1 MPKRRSWSPSWAD
14 CHQVLEGA
22 CNPLAKQKIVLA
34 YSGGLD
40 TSVILAWLKETY
52 DAEIITFTADIGQKE
67 ELDGLREKALRTG
80 ASKVYIEDLREEF
93 ARDFI
98 FPMFQAGALYEGQY
112 LLGTSIA
119 RPLIAKRMVEIA
131 RAEGA
136 TAIAHGATGKGND
149 QVRFELT
156 AAALAPDLQVIAPWR
171 LEEFRKAFPGR
182 AEMIAYAEKHGIP
195 VRATAEKPYSIDRNL
210 LHISYESGVLEDPWF
225 DASSPEMEDMYILTV
240 SPEKA
245 PDEPEYVELEF
256 EAGNCVAV
264 NGERLS
270 PLGVME
276 KLNELGG
283 KHGIGRVDMVEN
295 RFVGMKSR
303 GVYETP
309 GGTILYVAHRK
320 IESLT
325 MDREVMHLRDSLIPK
340 YSALVYNGF
349 WFSPER
355 LAIQAL
361 VTESQRNVTGTVRLK
376 LYKGNVI
383 AAGVKSPVSLY
394 NPNIA
399 TMEADPTQAYDQGDA
414 TGFIRINAL
423 RLKVARGV
431 HRHWPGWP
439 SIG

>member
-1 MPKRRSWSPSWAD
+1 M
-14 CHQVLEGA
+14 
-22 CNPLAKQKIVLA
+22 AKEKIVLA

-52 DAEIITFTADIGQKE
+52 DAEIIAFTADIGQKD
-67 ELDGLREKALRTG
+67 ELDGLEEKALATG
-80 ASKVYIEDLREEF
+80 ASKVYIDDLREEF
-93 ARDFI
+93 ASDFI
-98 FPMFQAGALYEGQY
+98 YPMFQSGALYEGQY

-156 AAALAPDLQVIAPWR
+156 AAALAPEISVIAPWR
-171 LEEFRKAFPGR
+171 LEAFREQFPGR
-182 AEMIAYAEKHGIP
+182 AEMIAYAEKHGIQ
-195 VRATAEKPYSIDRNL
+195 VQATASKPYSTDRNL
-210 LHISYESGVLEDPWF
+210 LHISFESGMLEDPWF
-225 DASSPEMEDMYILTV
+225 DASADSNRDMYVLSV
-240 SPEKA
+240 SPEDA
-245 PDEPEYVELEF
+245 PDQPEYIELEF
-256 EAGNCVAV
+256 EQGNAVAI
-264 NGERLS
+264 NGEKLN
-270 PLGVME
+270 PLQMME
-276 KLNELGG
+276 TLNELGG
-283 KHGIGRVDMVEN
+283 KHGIGRIDMVEN

-309 GGTILYVAHRK
+309 GGTILFAAHRR

-325 MDREVMHLRDSLIPK
+325 MDREVMHLRDSLISK
-340 YSALVYNGF
+340 YSTLVYNGF
-349 WFSPER
+349 WFAPER

-361 VTESQRNVTGTVRLK
+361 VTESQKNVSGTVRMK

-414 TGFIRINAL
+414 AGFIRLNAL
-423 RLKVARGV
+423 RLKVSSGV
-431 HRHWPGWP
+431 EQQSGK
-439 SIG
+439 